1 MAHRKYDGHN
11 FYNLKELFKDTI
23 LLNTGSPG
31 LESWQSAQKKPFLTN
46 WKLS

>member
-1 MAHRKYDGHN
+1 MVHRRCGVRI